1 MLVIKGEAEEDL
13 DPDLAEQSWKEA
25 LTIAERLNDAA
36 WTNRTKGELA
46 LIAALQGNMTNAAM
60 GLISATQTAQK
71 LGDTPSVVRWTSIFA
86 QGLSQ
91 FGRHDEAIQQYDRAL
106 KIAATV
112 PELSFPVMAYLGKGS
127 ALAKANR
134 RTEAAAILNQ
144 ALKAAAEKGSLGY
157 QASIRIRLA
166 DLKGAE
172 GNRRGAI
179 QELET
184 AIDLAQRAGG
194 RRLAAEA
201 GLALAKAQQA
211 DNRFDEA
218 AKSADKAIA
227 EARVIQEQLLLPRLL
242 ALRAELDL
250 RQRQPKQAVA
260 HVTEAA
266 DVLDG
271 LLAGVTSPW
280 LRSRLIGAMD
290 DVYATAVRVHL
301 ETRSA
306 PAALFATVERARGRA
321 FSTLMTGARP
331 PIKTL
336 ERRAGEREL
345 ARLQSQLFLATDTR
359 QRKSLLDR
367 ILQKEIDLTPALSD
381 PSRSALRKPVTLA
394 AVQARLRADEVL
406 LEFVSTT
413 DALHCIVATQAAA
426 RIAKVSENDI
436 GALPELERY
445 TRIIVVPDGPLHQTP
460 LETLSRYGRLLIETH
475 IVSYSPSGSLL
486 ATLRGRKP
494 TTGVGLLAVAS
505 SPTGSAP
512 GGPVMRGVY
521 DVEPG
526 KLSALPSAA
535 REVQAVADAL
545 GLPESRVLVPPAATE
560 AALKQ
565 EKLTQYAVLHFAVH
579 GVPSS
584 KFPERSALL
593 LEPGSP
599 SEDGLLQAREI
610 LDLRLDAGLVTLSA
624 CETAAGSSYGQ
635 EGVAS
640 LVRPFLAAG
649 ARTVIANLWDIE
661 DAFSLALMKEFYRQ
675 LAKGRDVGEALR
687 QAKLASI
694 AEFGSDATPK
704 LWGGVVLFGD
714 PRTSIFS
721 GRTAQ

>member
-1 MLVIKGEAEEDL
+1 MCIRD
-13 DPDLAEQSWKEA
+13 S
-25 LTIAERLNDAA
+25 
-36 WTNRTKGELA
+36 
-46 LIAALQGNMTNAAM
+46 
-60 GLISATQTAQK
+60 
-71 LGDTPSVVRWTSIFA
+71 
-86 QGLSQ
+86 
-91 FGRHDEAIQQYDRAL
+91 
-106 KIAATV
+106 
-112 PELSFPVMAYLGKGS
+112 
-127 ALAKANR
+127 
-134 RTEAAAILNQ
+134 TEAASILNQ
-144 ALKAAAEKGSLGY
+144 ALKAAEEKGALGY

-172 GNRRGAI
+172 GNHRAAI

-201 GLALAKAQQA
+201 GLALSKAQQA

-227 EARVIQEQLLLPRLL
+227 GARAIQEQLLLPRLL

-260 HVTEAA
+260 RVTEAA

-290 DVYATAVRVHL
+290 DVYATAVRVHI

-306 PAALFATVERARGRA
+306 PAALFSTVERARGRA
-321 FSTLMTGARP
+321 FSTLLAGTRP
-331 PIKTL
+331 PIKTA

-367 ILQKEIDLTPALSD
+367 ILQKEIDLAPALSD
-381 PSRSALRKPVTLA
+381 PSRTALRKPVTLA
-394 AVQARLRADEVL
+394 TVQARLQTDEVL
-406 LEFVSTT
+406 LEFVSTS
-413 DALHCIVATQAAA
+413 DALHCIVATRAAT
-426 RIAKVSENDI
+426 RIARLSANDI

-445 TRIIVVPDGPLHQTP
+445 TRIIVVPDGPLHQRP
-460 LETLSRYGRLLIETH
+460 VETLSRNGRLLVETH
-475 IVSYSPSGSLL
+475 TISYSPSGSLL
-486 ATLRGRKP
+486 AALRGRKP
-494 TTGVGLLAVAS
+494 TTGIGLLAVAS
-505 SPTGSAP
+505 SPAGSAS
-512 GGPVMRGVY
+512 GPVMRGVY

-535 REVQAVADAL
+535 REVQVVADAL
-545 GLPESRVLVPPAATE
+545 GLPQSRVLVPPAATE

-565 EKLTQYAVLHFAVH
+565 ENLTQYAVLHFAVH

-599 SEDGLLQAREI
+599 NEDGLLQAREV
-610 LDLRLDAGLVTLSA
+610 LDLRLNAGLVTLSA

-661 DAFSLALMKEFYRQ
+661 DAFSLALMKELYRQ
-675 LAKGRDVGEALR
+675 LAAGRDAGEALR
-687 QAKLASI
+687 QAKLAML
-694 AEFGSDATPK
+694 AEFGPDATPK
-704 LWGGVVLFGD
+704 LWSGVVLFGD
-714 PRTSIFS
+714 PRTTIS
-721 GRTAQ
+721 GGRAAQ